1 MRRAS
6 CLAGLALLL
15 ASFGASAW
23 LGQAALHNFA
33 AMSEVRLDPIGA
45 KFYEAER
52 AHIRA
57 PGAADPPSV
66 VIFGDSRAVMWPTPS
81 VPGYRVINR
90 GIGNQTTAQI
100 LLRFDVDVAP
110 LRPAVVVLEGG
121 VNDLK
126 TLTEFPERR
135 GAIVADCEANLAR
148 IVDKCRQ
155 LGATV
160 VLMNVIG
167 IGHVPMWRRT
177 LWSSE
182 IADAV
187 REVNAFLPRLAGEKV
202 LLVDVGPL
210 LTNER
215 GDIRPEYQWDYLH
228 LSPAGY
234 DALDRAVVPL
244 LSALPKQESR

>member
-1 MRRAS
+1 MRWAL
-6 CLAGLALLL
+6 CFTGLALLL
-15 ASFGASAW
+15 ASLGANWW
-23 LGQAALHNFA
+23 LGQEALHNFA

-45 KFYEAER
+45 KFYEADR
-52 AHIRA
+52 ARVPA
-57 PGAADPPSV
+57 TGGPDAPSV
-66 VIFGDSRAVMWPTPS
+66 VLFGDSRAVMWPTPS

-121 VNDLK
+121 INDLK

-135 GAIVADCEANLAR
+135 GAIVADCEANLGR

-160 VLMNVIG
+160 VLMNIIG
-167 IGHVPMWRRT
+167 IGHIPLWRRPF
-177 LWSSE
+177 WSSE
-182 IADAV
+182 IANAV
-187 REVNAFLPRLAGEKV
+187 REVNAFLPRLAGDKV
-202 LLVDVGPL
+202 LLVDAGPL
-210 LTNER
+210 LADER
-215 GDIRPEYQWDYLH
+215 GDIRAEYWWDYLH

-244 LSALPKQESR
+244 LSALPK